1 MEKRTEEK
9 KPVRIPLLVRT
20 MVNGY
25 SVDLEREGYMF
36 YSLQDLLEGLFV
48 HVGMNRLEAMEKKD
62 IKAMVEATK
71 DGSLV
76 KRLQAEVN
84 ELKATIDEQR
94 KEIRSLKRKMKE

>member
-20 MVNGY
+20 VVNGY

-36 YSLQDLLEGLFV
+36 YSVQDLLEGLFV

>member
-20 MVNGY
+20 VVNGY

-36 YSLQDLLEGLFV
+36 YSVQDLLEGLFV
-48 HVGMNRLEAMEKKD
+48 HVGLNRLEAMEKKD

>member
-36 YSLQDLLEGLFV
+36 YSVQDLLEGLFV